1 MRHLSKRPSDY
12 PPGLRSMNVMIWPKS
27 IRISQEGGQM
37 HKLAMILCL
46 MTVSLGAQWAN
57 YPTPGM
63 PRTPDGKPDLSAP
76 APRSADGKPDLSG
89 VWLVKNGSFYLAGD
103 LKPEEM
109 QPWAA
114 ALYKQ
119 RDDNF
124 RRDTDGINCLP
135 PGPKAGI
142 GVGNLPMKIVQTASL
157 VVVLYEYQTLFRQF
171 FIDGRALPDDPNP
184 TWMGYSVARW
194 DGDTLVVTTAGYN
207 DRTSLDLAGHPHTE
221 ELRMTERYHRRD
233 VGNLEV
239 QVTLDDPK
247 AYTRSWTLPMQFA
260 LIPDGQLIE
269 YVCEN
274 ERDKSHLIGTS
285 GEEFRVPA
293 EVLAQYAGTYQAPAD
308 RVATVSL
315 EGNRLMI
322 DIGGPGKIPLVA
334 HSQNTFTMIGTGVEF
349 VKDPKGAVT
358 AMIQHWTEGDRNY
371 VRKK

>member
-1 MRHLSKRPSDY
+1 
-12 PPGLRSMNVMIWPKS
+12 
-27 IRISQEGGQM
+27 M
-37 HKLAMILCL
+37 HKLAMIL
-46 MTVSLGAQWAN
+46 VSLAAQWTN

-76 APRSADGKPDLSG
+76 TPRSADGKPDMSG
-89 VWLVKNGSFYLAGD
+89 VWMVKNGSFYLAGD

-124 RRDTDGINCLP
+124 RRDTDGISCLP

-142 GVGNLPMKIVQTASL
+142 GVGGFPMKIVQTANL

-171 FIDGRALPDDPNP
+171 FIDGRALPEDPNP

-221 ELRMTERYHRRD
+221 ALRMTERYHRRD
-233 VGNLEV
+233 VGHLEV

-247 AYTRSWTLPMQFA
+247 AYTRSWTLPMEFA
-260 LIPDGQLIE
+260 LMPDEQLIE

-293 EVLAQYAGTYQAPAD
+293 EVLAQYTGTYQGPAD
-308 RVATVSL
+308 RVVTVSL

-322 DIGGPGKIPLVA
+322 DVGGTGKIPLVA
-334 HSQNTFTMIGTGVEF
+334 HSENTFTMIGTGVEF

-358 AMIQHWTEGDRNY
+358 AMIQHWTEGDRKF